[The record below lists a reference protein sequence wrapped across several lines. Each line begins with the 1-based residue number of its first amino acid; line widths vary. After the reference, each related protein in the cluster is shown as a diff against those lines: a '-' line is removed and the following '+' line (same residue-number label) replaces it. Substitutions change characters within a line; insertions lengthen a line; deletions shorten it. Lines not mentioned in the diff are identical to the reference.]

1 MELQS
6 INGLISF
13 GKEFYNLKDE
23 LQPSNQVITSQILA
37 QTFPFK
43 LSINLDKE
51 LKLENYNLQEIYN
64 TISIIKY
71 YTSGS
76 SFSLKYSFD
85 TSSIILS
92 CISSISQSLRVV
104 ISFLLFPSK

>member
-6 INGLISF
+6 TNGLISF
-13 GKEFYNLKDE
+13 GKEFYDLKDE

-51 LKLENYNLQEIYN
+51 LKLESYNL
-64 TISIIKY
+64 
-71 YTSGS
+71 
-76 SFSLKYSFD
+76 
-85 TSSIILS
+85 
-92 CISSISQSLRVV
+92 SQN
-104 ISFLLFPSK
+104 LLFHYCEPMHKEVTQSEFQALAALENFNKDERVFYVPED